1 MDIKPIVDL
10 YREKDSRDLVDKIA
24 RIVKAQAGRWDLG
37 LDEKSKELTT
47 MLLYEYSTALESITD
62 GKISAEFVIRKLAE
76 NMGTFR
82 YGDFKRKEDDH
93 ITYDNVSVTSDEYK
107 MMTRVNR
114 EFGAHQVDYRD
125 ETGRPKF
132 SVVLFDDKQKF
143 KTRDGRR
150 LVLSGIDMSD
160 LNGIRHTVFH
170 EWTHIMEKSFVKAAL
185 LKREDIIL
193 EDGDSIYINA
203 CLSAD
208 LEMKDYKD
216 FIASVD
222 SILDS
227 HGEVL
232 FGGIS
237 TIEINEKKSPNRRIM
252 HNQISE
258 GATEYI
264 ALAVMEELGFEV
276 KDKERYKDRRE
287 IVDQVF
293 SSVGRKQ
300 AIADYMKNS
309 NKLISMIESRR
320 FNGKPLLQAA
330 DNMVTKLGKTDAF
343 FKGEFKKCG
352 KDYKE
357 FDKVKEKIMGFW
369 CLGRRPENEDVDRVF
384 GEARSVVD
392 FSSEVSED
400 MGRRFIESA
409 LGFNQDMLDFKG
421 TLDREFPVSTKQIDD
436 VKLKDEQSE

>member
-10 YREKDSRDLVDKIA
+10 YREKDSRDLIDKIA

-37 LDEKSKELTT
+37 LDENSKELTT

-170 EWTHIMEKSFVKAAL
+170 EWTHIMEKSFIKAAL
-185 LKREDIIL
+185 LKR
-193 EDGDSIYINA
+193 
-203 CLSAD
+203 
-208 LEMKDYKD
+208 
-216 FIASVD
+216 
-222 SILDS
+222 
-227 HGEVL
+227 
-232 FGGIS
+232 
-237 TIEINEKKSPNRRIM
+237 
-252 HNQISE
+252 
-258 GATEYI
+258 
-264 ALAVMEELGFEV
+264 
-276 KDKERYKDRRE
+276 
-287 IVDQVF
+287 
-293 SSVGRKQ
+293 
-300 AIADYMKNS
+300 
-309 NKLISMIESRR
+309 
-320 FNGKPLLQAA
+320 
-330 DNMVTKLGKTDAF
+330 
-343 FKGEFKKCG
+343 
-352 KDYKE
+352 
-357 FDKVKEKIMGFW
+357 
-369 CLGRRPENEDVDRVF
+369 
-384 GEARSVVD
+384 
-392 FSSEVSED
+392 
-400 MGRRFIESA
+400 
-409 LGFNQDMLDFKG
+409 
-421 TLDREFPVSTKQIDD
+421 
-436 VKLKDEQSE
+436 